1 MIKLAGLGKAAA
13 ASILISGFVLGTSA
27 RAQEISPEH
36 IAAAKQAI
44 TALGVTDRF
53 DNILPGLA
61 ERLKGELIQASPNVE
76 DAITATVDAKALEL
90 APRRADLEREA
101 ALTYARAFSIDE
113 LKAISGFYGSEAGK
127 KLLKDGPIA
136 TRELMK
142 AADIWAAG
150 INRDLNASSMTE
162 LQKVAGADLQPLPA
176 NQSNVGGA
184 PGAPAAAAPAA
195 KPATAP
201 APKP

>member
-1 MIKLAGLGKAAA
+1 MINLAGLGKAAA
-13 ASILISGFVLGTSA
+13 ASILISGVIFGTA
-27 RAQEISPEH
+27 VRAQEITEEH

-44 TALGVTDRF
+44 GALGVTDRF

-61 ERLKGELIQASPNVE
+61 ERLKAELIQASPNVQ
-76 DAITATVDAKALEL
+76 DAITETVDAKALEL

-101 ALTYARAFSIDE
+101 ALTYARAFSLDE
-113 LKAISGFYGSEAGK
+113 LKSISTFYGSETGK

-150 INRDLNASSMTE
+150 INRDLNTSSMTE

-176 NQSNVGGA
+176 NSSNVGGA
-184 PGAPAAAAPAA
+184 PGAAAPAAAAPAA
-195 KPATAP
+195 KP
-201 APKP
+201 KP

>member
-1 MIKLAGLGKAAA
+1 MGKIAGLGKAAA
-13 ASILISGFVLGTSA
+13 ASILISGLVFGTAA
-27 RAQEISPEH
+27 RAQEISAEH

-61 ERLKGELIQASPNVE
+61 ERLKSELIQSSPNVE
-76 DAITATVDAKALEL
+76 DQITATVDAKALEL

-101 ALTYARAFSIDE
+101 ALTYARAFSVEE
-113 LKAISGFYGSEAGK
+113 LKAISTFYSSDAGK

-150 INRDLNASSMTE
+150 INRDLNASSMAE

-176 NQSNVGGA
+176 NASNIGGA
-184 PGAPAAAAPAA
+184 PGATTAPPA
-195 KPATAP
+195 AP

>member
-13 ASILISGFVLGTSA
+13 ASILISGLVFGTAA
-27 RAQEISPEH
+27 RAQEISAEH

-44 TALGVTDRF
+44 TAMGVTDRF

-61 ERLKGELIQASPNVE
+61 ERLKSELIQSSPNVE
-76 DAITATVDAKALEL
+76 DQITATVDAKALEL

-101 ALTYARAFSIDE
+101 ALTYARAFSVEE
-113 LKAISGFYGSEAGK
+113 LKAISTFYSSDAGK

-150 INRDLNASSMTE
+150 INRDLNASSMAE

-176 NQSNVGGA
+176 NASNIGGA
-184 PGAPAAAAPAA
+184 PGATTAPPA
-195 KPATAP
+195 AP

>member
-1 MIKLAGLGKAAA
+1 MGKIAGLGKAAA
-13 ASILISGFVLGTSA
+13 ASILISGLVCGTAA
-27 RAQEISPEH
+27 RAQEISAEH

-61 ERLKGELIQASPNVE
+61 ERLKSELIQSSPNVE
-76 DAITATVDAKALEL
+76 DQITATVDAKALEL

-101 ALTYARAFSIDE
+101 ALTYARAFSVEE
-113 LKAISGFYGSEAGK
+113 LKAISTFYSSDAGK

-150 INRDLNASSMTE
+150 INRDLNASSMAE

-176 NQSNVGGA
+176 NASNIGGA
-184 PGAPAAAAPAA
+184 PGATTAPPA
-195 KPATAP
+195 AP

>member
-1 MIKLAGLGKAAA
+1 MGKIAGLGKAAA
-13 ASILISGFVLGTSA
+13 ASILISGLVFGTAA
-27 RAQEISPEH
+27 RAQEISAEH

-61 ERLKGELIQASPNVE
+61 ERLKSELIQSSPNVE
-76 DAITATVDAKALEL
+76 DQITATVDAKALEL

-101 ALTYARAFSIDE
+101 ALTYARAFSVEE
-113 LKAISGFYGSEAGK
+113 LKAISSFYSSDAGK

-150 INRDLNASSMTE
+150 INRDLNASSMAE

-176 NQSNVGGA
+176 NASNIGGA
-184 PGAPAAAAPAA
+184 PGATTAPPA
-195 KPATAP
+195 AP

>member
-1 MIKLAGLGKAAA
+1 MGKLAGLGKAAA
-13 ASILISGFVLGTSA
+13 ASILISGLVFGTA
-27 RAQEISPEH
+27 VRAQEISAEH

-61 ERLKGELIQASPNVE
+61 ERLKSELIQASPNVQ
-76 DAITATVDAKALEL
+76 DQITATVDAKALEL
-90 APRRADLEREA
+90 APRRADLEKEA

-113 LKAISGFYGSEAGK
+113 LKAISAFYGSEAGK

-150 INRDLNASSMTE
+150 INRDLNSASMSE

-176 NQSNVGGA
+176 NEANVGGA
-184 PGAPAAAAPAA
+184 PGATAPAPAA
-195 KPATAP
+195 AP

>member
-1 MIKLAGLGKAAA
+1 MGKLAGLGKAAA
-13 ASILISGFVLGTSA
+13 ASILISGLVLGTA
-27 RAQEISPEH
+27 VRAQEISAEH
-36 IAAAKQAI
+36 VAAAKQAI
-44 TALGVTDRF
+44 AALGVTDRF

-61 ERLKGELIQASPNVE
+61 ERLKSELIQASPNVQ
-76 DAITATVDAKALEL
+76 DQITATVDAKALEL
-90 APRRADLEREA
+90 APRRADLEKEA
-101 ALTYARAFSIDE
+101 ALTYARAFSIEE
-113 LKAISGFYGSEAGK
+113 LKAISAFYSSEAGK

-150 INRDLNASSMTE
+150 INRDLNAASMAE

-176 NQSNVGGA
+176 NESNIGGA
-184 PGAPAAAAPAA
+184 PGATAPAA
-195 KPATAP
+195 AP

>member
-1 MIKLAGLGKAAA
+1 MGKIAGLGKAAA
-13 ASILISGFVLGTSA
+13 ASILISGLVFGTAA
-27 RAQEISPEH
+27 RAQEISAEH

-61 ERLKGELIQASPNVE
+61 ERLKSELIQSSPNVE
-76 DAITATVDAKALEL
+76 DQITATVDAKALEL

-101 ALTYARAFSIDE
+101 ALTYARAFSVEE
-113 LKAISGFYGSEAGK
+113 LKAISTFYSSDAGK

-136 TRELMK
+136 ARELMK

-150 INRDLNASSMTE
+150 INRDLNASSMAE

-176 NQSNVGGA
+176 NASNIGGA
-184 PGAPAAAAPAA
+184 PGATTAPPA
-195 KPATAP
+195 AP

>member
-13 ASILISGFVLGTSA
+13 ASILISGFVFGTAA
-27 RAQEISPEH
+27 RAQEISAEH

-61 ERLKGELIQASPNVE
+61 ERLKGELIQASPNVQ

-101 ALTYARAFSIDE
+101 ALTYARAFSVEE
-113 LKAISGFYGSEAGK
+113 LKAISAFYGSDTGK

-150 INRDLNASSMTE
+150 INRDLNASSMSE

-176 NQSNVGGA
+176 NETNTGGA
-184 PGAPAAAAPAA
+184 PA
-195 KPATAP
+195 AP

>member
-1 MIKLAGLGKAAA
+1 MGKIAGLGKAAA
-13 ASILISGFVLGTSA
+13 ASILISGLVFGTAA
-27 RAQEISPEH
+27 RAQEISAEH

-61 ERLKGELIQASPNVE
+61 ERLKSELIQSSPNVE
-76 DAITATVDAKALEL
+76 DQITATVNAKALEL

-101 ALTYARAFSIDE
+101 ALTYARAFSVEE
-113 LKAISGFYGSEAGK
+113 LKAISTFYSSDAGK

-150 INRDLNASSMTE
+150 INRDLNASSMAE

-176 NQSNVGGA
+176 NASNIGGA
-184 PGAPAAAAPAA
+184 PGATTAPPA
-195 KPATAP
+195 AP